1 MRNKILS
8 TAIAGAL
15 SMGVHGVAQAQQ
27 PVPEAGKMTSTTY
40 TFATEL
46 FPTDTSFPEDKD
58 FVVTYRIINTV
69 SKNFYA
75 TFTLS
80 GGSWG
85 NNLDSSA
92 LMVTNS
98 NVGVGNSVLPA
109 LVDLGED
116 GDNSVTFLVP
126 LDTVPEGLDDT
137 YTLTFSFKLDDA
149 EGVLASPNNI
159 NIGVEF
165 PYAPDIGKPAQVSP
179 TPFTIASSV
188 RGNTVEFE
196 LNSVTTKTFIDVAQD
211 NKQFVNGIDE
221 TTARLGYLKISGS
234 TIATSLNTSVNYLF
248 NGTGG
253 TLEITSG
260 VFSASDNLGEN
271 VFLDINGD
279 GVFTDGTDIPADEVT
294 ATTATW
300 KLTAD
305 QIYNATDGYLEA
317 GIVVKAIGTTEFE
330 EQEEAAQAVLVLDYP
345 QDSKAFPG
353 RLEYIKRNG
362 TRCKAYNVPYPGKK
376 DNAFFRFTSKTNGI
390 DGVVKGTLYKEDGT
404 KVASDKGP
412 DGTTFTDV
420 DLLQLKYAAAPTLT
434 ANQTKVVSNQDIAD
448 LATEEWTG
456 RATLVIN
463 SNLTNMEMLALLRNQ
478 QGVVGPLMN
487 LSTGA
492 TGTACD

>member
-1 MRNKILS
+1 
-8 TAIAGAL
+8 
-15 SMGVHGVAQAQQ
+15 
-27 PVPEAGKMTSTTY
+27 
-40 TFATEL
+40 
-46 FPTDTSFPEDKD
+46 
-58 FVVTYRIINTV
+58 
-69 SKNFYA
+69 
-75 TFTLS
+75 
-80 GGSWG
+80 
-85 NNLDSSA
+85 
-92 LMVTNS
+92 
-98 NVGVGNSVLPA
+98 
-109 LVDLGED
+109 
-116 GDNSVTFLVP
+116 
-126 LDTVPEGLDDT
+126 LDDT
-137 YTLTFSFKLDDA
+137 DS
-149 EGVLASPNNI
+149 
-159 NIGVEF
+159 
-165 PYAPDIGKPAQVSP
+165 
-179 TPFTIASSV
+179 
-188 RGNTVEFE
+188 
-196 LNSVTTKTFIDVAQD
+196 
-211 NKQFVNGIDE
+211 
-221 TTARLGYLKISGS
+221 GYI
-234 TIATSLNTSVNYLF
+234 F

-271 VFLDINGD
+271 VFLDIVGGVEGVYDD
-279 GVFTDGTDIPADEVT
+279 GIDIPADEVT

-305 QIYNATDGYLEA
+305 QIYNTTTEIGKYLDA
-317 GIVVKAIGTTEFE
+317 GIVVKANGTTEIE